1 VRFACLCQS
10 TADTGPHSVKEKV
23 LPLTAEK
30 GGDKQRRKLQDLLYS
45 KSRLNTNR
53 LGLAQEIR

>member
-30 GGDKQRRKLQDLLYS
+30 GGVNRAINGTIRYS
-45 KSRLNTNR
+45 LNAR
-53 LGLAQEIR
+53 ERG